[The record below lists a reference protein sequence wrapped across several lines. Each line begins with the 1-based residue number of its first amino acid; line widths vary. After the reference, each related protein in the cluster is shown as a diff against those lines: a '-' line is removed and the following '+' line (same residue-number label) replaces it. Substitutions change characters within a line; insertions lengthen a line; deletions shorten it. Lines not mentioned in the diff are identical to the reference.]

1 MKNKDRFITSPKIG
15 HGFKKRTELIS
26 IILFSE
32 NHGYRMKSY
41 GPIPLIQI
49 SGQSLLERQINSIK
63 SSFSNFEIILC
74 SGFETEKTVS
84 FIKDNFGSIN
94 IRVVENQVHYNSN
107 CCESARLCMNNTTNT
122 RLLLCGGGVLFTHN
136 HLDIIDVD
144 VSTVIYQNQQNDT
157 NFEVG
162 IVHNDNLLEG
172 LSIGVKDQYWT
183 EILYLNGKRSIKS
196 LYSILS
202 NPEYKNRFIFEAINE
217 LLNKNEISVKQ
228 NTNKP
233 IVKINNIKNLK
244 RITKI

>member
-1 MKNKDRFITSPKIG
+1 MKNKNRFITSPRVG
-15 HGFKKRTELIS
+15 QGFKKRTELIS

-49 SGQSLLERQINSIK
+49 GGQSLLERQINSIK
-63 SSFSNFEIILC
+63 SSFNNFEIILC

-84 FIKDNFGSIN
+84 FIKDNFDSIK

-122 RLLLCGGGVLFTHN
+122 KLLFCGGGVLFTPS
-136 HLDIIDVD
+136 HLGIIDVD
-144 VSTVIYQNQQNDT
+144 VSTVIYQNQQNDS

-162 IVHNDNLLEG
+162 IVHNDNHLEG

-183 EILYLNGKRSIKS
+183 EMLYLNGEKSIKS

-202 NPEYKNRFIFEAINE
+202 NPEYKKRFIFEAVNE

-228 NTNKP
+228 NKNKP
-233 IVKINNIKNLK
+233 IVKVNNIKNLK
-244 RITKI
+244 RMI